1 MALAS
6 EDKVRVEVLLPKEL
20 YEKAVERG
28 REAGFNSFNEF
39 LTFLLEQ
46 IVEEEETEASL
57 SPEDEE
63 RIKERLRSLGY
74 ID

>member
-1 MALAS
+1 LAS